1 VNVGDLKPMEFP
13 IEFFLTYAWAPDAWP
28 YERLSEFTRLW
39 VTRELGAA
47 QSEEIA
53 ELVEAY
59 TKFNGRRKPESLTP
73 APGTGAGHWGGWYRV
88 RNWPDQPHTRYG
100 LLGST

>member
-1 VNVGDLKPMEFP
+1 MHLAWQYGADRIWIVNVGDLKPMEFP

-39 VTRELGAA
+39 VTREFGAA

-59 TKFNGRRKPESLTP
+59 TKFNGRRNRSLLHRTR
-73 APGTGAGHWGGWYRV
+73 GAR
-88 RNWPDQPHTRYG
+88 
-100 LLGST
+100 